1 MIFPDFYFSLEE
13 ILAITVTLFAII
25 DIVGGIPIL
34 ISLKSKIGEIDA
46 GKATLSS
53 GALMILFLVF
63 GTGFLSLL
71 GVDIKSFAVAGSIV
85 IFVMGLEMVLGIDIF
100 RQDPEAKSGSI
111 IPVAFPIIAGSGTLT
126 TVMTLRANYGFYNI
140 LIGIL
145 INLIAI
151 YIVLR
156 SINYLESKLG
166 KSGLFV
172 IRKFFGVILLAIAV
186 KMFKTNFI
194 F

>member
-1 MIFPDFYFSLEE
+1 MFPAFYLSLEE
-13 ILAITVTLFAII
+13 VLAITVTLFAII

-34 ISLKSKIGEIDA
+34 ISLKSKIGEIEA

-63 GTGFLSLL
+63 GSGFLNLL
-71 GVDIKSFAVAGSIV
+71 GVDLKSFAVAGSIV

-126 TVMTLRANYGFYNI
+126 TVMTLRANFGFYNI

-145 INLIAI
+145 INLIAV
-151 YIVLR
+151 YLVLR
-156 SINYLESKLG
+156 SINFLERKLG

>member
-1 MIFPDFYFSLEE
+1 MFPDFYFSFEE
-13 ILAITVTLFAII
+13 ILAVTVTLFAII

-34 ISLKSKIGEIDA
+34 ISLKSKIGEIEA

-63 GTGFLSLL
+63 GTGFLALL
-71 GVDIKSFAVAGSIV
+71 GVDVKSFAVAGSIV

-140 LIGIL
+140 LIGIV
-145 INLIAI
+145 INLIAV

-156 SINYLESKLG
+156 SINYLERKLG

-194 F
+194 A

>member
-1 MIFPDFYFSLEE
+1 MFPAFYFSLEE

-63 GTGFLSLL
+63 GTGFLGLL

-85 IFVMGLEMVLGIDIF
+85 IFVMAMEMVLGIDIF

-151 YIVLR
+151 YIVLC

>member
-1 MIFPDFYFSLEE
+1 MFPDFYFSFEE
-13 ILAITVTLFAII
+13 ILAVTVTLFAII

-34 ISLKSKIGEIDA
+34 ISLKSKIGEIEA

-53 GALMILFLVF
+53 GVLMILFLVF
-63 GTGFLSLL
+63 GTGFLALL
-71 GVDIKSFAVAGSIV
+71 GVDVKSFAVAGSIV

-140 LIGIL
+140 LIGIV
-145 INLIAI
+145 INLIAV

-156 SINYLESKLG
+156 SINYLERKLG

-194 F
+194 A

>member
-1 MIFPDFYFSLEE
+1 MFPAFYFSLEE

-63 GTGFLSLL
+63 GTGFLGLL
-71 GVDIKSFAVAGSIV
+71 GVDLKSFAVAGSIV

-126 TVMTLRANYGFYNI
+126 TVMTLRANFGFYNI

-145 INLIAI
+145 INLIAV
-151 YIVLR
+151 YLVLR
-156 SINYLESKLG
+156 SINFLESKLG

>member
-1 MIFPDFYFSLEE
+1 MFPVFYFSLEE

-63 GTGFLSLL
+63 GTGFLGLL

-126 TVMTLRANYGFYNI
+126 TVMTLRANFGFYNI

-145 INLIAI
+145 INLIAV
-151 YIVLR
+151 YLVLR
-156 SINYLESKLG
+156 SINFLESKLG

>member
-1 MIFPDFYFSLEE
+1 MFPDFYFSFEE
-13 ILAITVTLFAII
+13 ILAVTVTLFAII

-34 ISLKSKIGEIDA
+34 ISLKSKIGEIEA

-53 GALMILFLVF
+53 GVLMILFLVF
-63 GTGFLSLL
+63 GTGFLALL
-71 GVDIKSFAVAGSIV
+71 GVDVKSFAVAGSIV

-145 INLIAI
+145 INLIAV

-156 SINYLESKLG
+156 SINYLERKLG

-186 KMFKTNFI
+186 KMFKTNFA
-194 F
+194 FS

>member
-1 MIFPDFYFSLEE
+1 MFPTFYFSIEE
-13 ILAITVTLFAII
+13 ILAITFTLFAII

-34 ISLKSKIGEIDA
+34 ISLKSKIGEIEA

-63 GTGFLSLL
+63 GTGFLALL
-71 GVDIKSFAVAGSIV
+71 GVDVKSFAVAGSIV

-145 INLIAI
+145 INLIAV

-156 SINYLESKLG
+156 SINYLERKLG

-194 F
+194 A

>member
-1 MIFPDFYFSLEE
+1 MFPDFYFSFEE
-13 ILAITVTLFAII
+13 ILAVTVTLFAII

-34 ISLKSKIGEIDA
+34 ISLKSKIGEIEA

-53 GALMILFLVF
+53 GVLMILFLVF
-63 GTGFLSLL
+63 GTGFLALL
-71 GVDIKSFAVAGSIV
+71 GVDVKSFAVAGSIV

-145 INLIAI
+145 INLIAV

-156 SINYLESKLG
+156 SINYLERKLG

-194 F
+194 A

>member
-1 MIFPDFYFSLEE
+1 MFPDFYFSLEE
-13 ILAITVTLFAII
+13 ILAITITLFAII

-53 GALMILFLVF
+53 GVLMILFLVF

-71 GVDIKSFAVAGSIV
+71 GVDLKSFAVAGSIV

-100 RQDPEAKSGSI
+100 RQDPEAKAGSI

-126 TVMTLRANYGFYNI
+126 TVMTLRANFGFYNI

-145 INLIAI
+145 INLIAV
-151 YIVLR
+151 YLVLR
-156 SINYLESKLG
+156 SINFLESKLG

>member
-1 MIFPDFYFSLEE
+1 MFPDFYFSFEE
-13 ILAITVTLFAII
+13 ILAVTVTLFAII

-34 ISLKSKIGEIDA
+34 ISLKSKIGEIEA

-53 GALMILFLVF
+53 GVLMILFLVF
-63 GTGFLSLL
+63 GTGFLALL
-71 GVDIKSFAVAGSIV
+71 GVDVKSFAVAGSIV

-145 INLIAI
+145 INLVAV
-151 YIVLR
+151 YLVLR
-156 SINYLESKLG
+156 SIKYLERKLG

-194 F
+194 A

>member
-1 MIFPDFYFSLEE
+1 
-13 ILAITVTLFAII
+13 
-25 DIVGGIPIL
+25 
-34 ISLKSKIGEIDA
+34 
-46 GKATLSS
+46 
-53 GALMILFLVF
+53 MILFLVF
-63 GTGFLSLL
+63 GTGFLGLL

>member
-1 MIFPDFYFSLEE
+1 MFPDFYFSFEE
-13 ILAITVTLFAII
+13 ILAVTVTLFAII

-34 ISLKSKIGEIDA
+34 ISLKSKIGEIEA

-53 GALMILFLVF
+53 GVLMILFLVF
-63 GTGFLSLL
+63 GTGFLALL
-71 GVDIKSFAVAGSIV
+71 GVDVKSFAVAGSIV

-126 TVMTLRANYGFYNI
+126 TVMTLTAKHGFYNI

-145 INLIAI
+145 INLIAV

-156 SINYLESKLG
+156 SINYLERKLG

-194 F
+194 A

>member
-1 MIFPDFYFSLEE
+1 MFPVFYFSLEE

-63 GTGFLSLL
+63 GTGCLGLL

-126 TVMTLRANYGFYNI
+126 TVMTLRANFGFYNI

-145 INLIAI
+145 INLIAV
-151 YIVLR
+151 YLVLR
-156 SINYLESKLG
+156 SINFLESKLG

>member
-1 MIFPDFYFSLEE
+1 MFPAFYFSFEE
-13 ILAITVTLFAII
+13 ILAVTVTLFAII

-63 GTGFLSLL
+63 GTGFLALL
-71 GVDIKSFAVAGSIV
+71 GVDLKSFAVAGSIV

-145 INLIAI
+145 INLIAV
-151 YIVLR
+151 YLVLR